1 LKKSKLFSGFN
12 APILKNNMVKLNLF
26 SSHEKRPLLKITPT
40 SADKVLEGL
49 GWAVLIALWALTAYN
64 YQILPDTIAV
74 HFDFSG
80 KPDRFDHKSS
90 LFQLPVI
97 ATAIAIVLS
106 VLCRFPQVFNYSE
119 PITIAN
125 VELEYRK
132 GIQMLRGIKISLTVV
147 FLIIVYYTQ
156 SISLTG
162 NSASDIWLL
171 PCLLLII
178 FTPLLIAGFTGIKDR
193 LQ

>member
-1 LKKSKLFSGFN
+1 
-12 APILKNNMVKLNLF
+12 MVKINTF
-26 SSHEKRPLLKITPT
+26 SSLEKRPLLKITPT
-40 SADKVLEGL
+40 SADNMLEGL
-49 GWAVLIALWALTAYN
+49 GWAVLIALWVLTFYN
-64 YQILPDTIAV
+64 YQVLPDTIPV

-80 KPDRFDHKSS
+80 MPDRFDHKSS

-125 VELEYRK
+125 AELEYRK
-132 GIQMLRGIKISLTVV
+132 GIQMLRGIKISIAVV

-156 SISLTG
+156 SIAFTG
-162 NSASDIWLL
+162 ISASDIWLL

-178 FTPLLIAGFTGIKDR
+178 FTPLLIAGFANIKDR